1 MKQSKLRVTYTSSN
15 ARTSGSILVHV
26 SGGAEPRPSSS
37 FRPSPSPSITS
48 QSDDPDREEDDE
60 VEDDE
65 DDEDYTD
72 VGPSFKD
79 RRNTL
84 KARGSAALVP
94 KVNTSE
100 SWSVTPATA
109 RNASAATLPH
119 EILLHIFKYVSIN
132 PPDLRRSLT
141 VCKAWCLCGVELLWH
156 RPSFYRI
163 SSLFKLIHNIRKP
176 DQTFPY
182 ATFIRRLNL
191 SLLGQDL
198 EDSLFSRMDVC
209 TRLERLTL
217 TQCNGISDDT
227 LSGVLKHTKHLVA
240 ADFTDVEN
248 LTDKTVFT
256 IAENCP
262 RLQGI
267 NLSGCK
273 KVTSASIAALAKNCK
288 LLRRVK
294 LCGCDLVGDEALAAL
309 AEHCPVLLE
318 VDLINCPLIS
328 DASVRKIWQFSFH
341 MRELRLAQCGKLT
354 DLAFPAPPSTLQSS
368 ADAHIHSPIAHGQ
381 ISIINQGMSRGSD
394 SAPTSRGASP
404 MGNTTAPQSRPLNLS
419 SSHDTLPRVDIPM
432 HTHLRPSRMFDH
444 LRILDLTNCNT
455 ISDASIEG
463 IVSNVPRIRNLIL
476 AKCTRLTNESAYSIA
491 RLGKNLHYLHLG
503 HVSNLTDRAVCH
515 LARSCTRLRYIDL
528 ACCPQL
534 TDLSVLELA
543 ANLPKL
549 RRIGLVRVANLTDQA
564 IYGLVERHTSLERIH
579 LSYCENISVPA
590 IFWLLERLPRL
601 THLSLTG
608 VNAFRNA
615 ELQMM
620 CREPPREFNAHQR
633 SAFCVYSG
641 KGVNELR
648 KFLQCVYAD
657 PTRAAQFGHLT
668 PEVHNALAR
677 LSESRERRAARQ
689 QHHQQLQQQEQRSQM
704 PAVMDGIEPAQ
715 TQRMPLQFTSRHHGI
730 NLDQAMAAQQMPLF
744 NMIGSISEPLTYTSH
759 SLAAVDDADERQL
772 PPFDP
777 FGSSQQGTAA
787 MPNLHP
793 RADFNRSHDD
803 GYERMDE
810 DGKDAIT
817 SANPNSGQ
825 GSGSVV
831 QPEVGLLSNA
841 HNIADRQV
849 NTNGIYPGQGQTL
862 GSRPAS
868 HFGSRFSGTSLPSN
882 MNTQNTPITPGQRT
896 QALAALATPPLPTL
910 QSANLNANID
920 SSVGSIDHPFA
931 PGRFDPGQMTPIAT
945 INPFERYSTSA
956 SSQSTLQPSSQ
967 STLRPNPQQQH
978 HSNQEH

>member
-1 MKQSKLRVTYTSSN
+1 MASTSTDVPI
-15 ARTSGSILVHV
+15 ARN
-26 SGGAEPRPSSS
+26 GGLADEGLGQAAASSSMSVEVPEPRPSSS

-227 LSGVLKHTKHLVA
+227 LSSVLRHTKHLVA

-328 DASVRKIWQFSFH
+328 DASVRKIWQYSFH
-341 MRELRLAQCGKLT
+341 MRELRLAQSLAQAGKLT

-368 ADAHIHSPIAHGQ
+368 ADAHMHTPIAHGQ
-381 ISIINQGMSRGSD
+381 ISIINQGLSRGSD

-404 MGNTTAPQSRPLNLS
+404 MGNMNAPQSRPLNLS
-419 SSHDTLPRVDIPM
+419 SSHDTLPRVDIPI
-432 HTHLRPSRMFDH
+432 HTHLRASRMFDH

-608 VNAFRNA
+608 VNAFRKP
-615 ELQMM
+615 ELQLM

-633 SAFCVYSG
+633 NAFCVYSG

-648 KFLQCVYAD
+648 KFLQGVYAD
-657 PTRAAQFGHLT
+657 QTKAAQFGDLS
-668 PEVHNALAR
+668 PEVHSALAR

-689 QHHQQLQQQEQRSQM
+689 QQQQQEQRSQM
-704 PAVMDGIEPAQ
+704 PVQMDGIEPAQ
-715 TQRMPLQFTSRHHGI
+715 THRVPMPFSSRHHGI
-730 NLDQAMAAQQMPLF
+730 NLDQAMAAQQMHSS
-744 NMIGSISEPLTYTSH
+744 NMVTARSEGLPYTDH
-759 SLAAVDDADERQL
+759 SRGAVMGDSDERQL
-772 PPFDP
+772 PSFDP
-777 FGSSQQGTAA
+777 FASSQRGAA
-787 MPNLHP
+787 MMHNAH
-793 RADFNRSHDD
+793 RTAEFNRSHDD

-810 DGKDAIT
+810 DGKDAST
-817 SANPNSGQ
+817 AAHRNLAQS
-825 GSGSVV
+825 SGSVV

-841 HNIADRQV
+841 HNIADDQAP
-849 NTNGIYPGQGQTL
+849 TNGSYPGQGQTL
-862 GSRPAS
+862 GGRPAS
-868 HFGSRFSGTSLPSN
+868 NFGSRFSATSLPSN
-882 MNTQNTPITPGQRT
+882 VITQSTPGQRT

-910 QSANLNANID
+910 QSGNLNANYD
-920 SSVGSIDHPFA
+920 ASVGPADHPFA
-931 PGRFDPGQMTPIAT
+931 PGHFDPGQMTPIAT
-945 INPFERYSTSA
+945 INPFERYSTS
-956 SSQSTLQPSSQ
+956 SSSHSTQQPNSQ
-967 STLRPNPQQQH
+967 QNI
-978 HSNQEH
+978 SNQEH